1 MSATDTYSSL
11 VQQFYVAYFGRP
23 ADAAALPNF
32 SAALAAANAPTGL
45 AELTSAYAS
54 NDAIHALIDSFG
66 NSAESASLYGALGSG
81 AANASNF
88 ITAIYANLFNRAPDA
103 GGLAFW
109 TTAIASG
116 ALTPGAAA
124 LNIAAGAAGNT
135 TTQGQLDALTLNN
148 KTAVAAMFTA
158 DLNSPVYVAGYVGD
172 SAAAAARAL
181 LHGVSGS
188 TTLGDYTQ
196 AVQLAADTMA
206 HIVPVTLTNGID
218 NVSAARFDAVVSS
231 VAGTSTLNAG
241 DTLHGTTA
249 NNVLN
254 VASDG
259 SALPAGITLDH
270 VQTVSINA
278 TADQASVDTSA
289 DAGVTAL
296 NISVAAAATGNASL
310 VTAGAATAVTI
321 SGDNLSGITAGLTVN
336 GGASVN
342 ISAIGNAEDLGSTT
356 SGIVV
361 NNAAGAV
368 NITDMLNNSGYYAY
382 FGDISV
388 NNAGGD
394 VTIRNNFN
402 VNNDGGSENHPI
414 KPGNINVNNAGGVVL
429 IESTMQLAGSTQG
442 QPVAPNI
449 NVQGAGA
456 SITVNEV
463 ISNPDYSDVSN
474 ASQGAVTITGGRTT
488 TTVTV
493 NQTFNLSAPL
503 SVSSA
508 NVSISDAAY
517 AQRSTVSNSITSVT
531 LNNFGDATFKGNAL
545 ASLSL
550 SGGGGLTIN
559 NNAAGAAT
567 NTTLHLALDN
577 AASTITDTN
586 NEITAI
592 NVNNSGASALTLAD
606 SGLTTLNVTGSGE
619 LTQWNP
625 SSNLATLT
633 VRDAGYSADLSH
645 TKVTT
650 FAPTGAGAISVTLN
664 AHQSFTGSAGTDTV
678 TISADA
684 TQAISAGSAAHN
696 ELILQG
702 SSSSYTASTA
712 AHASHFTTLG
722 VSDLTSNSDVYDMA
736 IFTGYTALNLF
747 GASFQS
753 DAFIDVAAGTT
764 LTIVD
769 RAAAVSYSLATPSAK
784 ESINVALTNSS
795 DYSRPPSISSL
806 TLTDSAGGGAATLNL
821 SSNNA
826 YYAGYRDTIGTLN
839 DVALSSLNVSGATG
853 LTIGTINL
861 GQHSLA
867 VPSGVATFALN
878 YSGSADLAITTL
890 VDDTLSHLN
899 VSGNGLSVIHTV
911 EADNASA
918 LTINNNG
925 GATLA
930 IDTLRTNG
938 NGAAVIS
945 NGLSNLT
952 FSGTQAITIGTLA
965 TPGDTAAITL
975 TNTGTATAT
984 ITNWLPGSGVSS
996 LSIDGNVVLGAAA
1009 LTATQLGTPI
1019 SLTSLAGVTIAAG
1032 GDNARLNLALAGAGS
1047 GHVDT
1052 VIVGNGNNNLA
1063 DDSTSGHVN
1072 VTVGSGANTIHLGN
1086 AASADYLAHV
1096 TLGAHTAAGGGDT
1109 VFVGTVTAGA
1119 SAPSVI
1125 INGASSGD
1133 RINFSGDTALSNT
1146 PLNATQQASIAA
1158 LDTLAA
1164 AVGYVDG
1171 LASTLAH
1178 SVTTFQWHGDSYA
1191 LESAANGNGTPTAA
1205 DSLIE
1210 LAGIGSTAGISFD
1223 TAQALNATLSADHTS
1238 YTGGPLN
1245 DTFISDGTFGA
1256 NDVIDGSGGNN
1267 TLIISPANPAYGM
1280 TLKDSDFGSIAN
1292 IENLVFTGIAGLSLS
1307 TGSQFA
1313 TDFPTLNLNATSS
1326 GIMSLNMASY
1336 VSQAN
1341 VTATTTDAAMTI
1353 TLGTASAH
1361 TASDQVTATST
1372 SGAIQISVG
1381 GSDDIVSA
1389 ISLHGAINITADGGH
1404 GAISAQS
1411 GSMVTLMSHSG
1422 DGAALLSATAPIVR
1436 ITTAGEAQS
1445 GTYNIVANGSTSS
1458 FVNLIDGVGS
1468 ELFNVT
1474 LGSHTASS
1482 TVSLSIIGSGPQAT
1496 AGSYAAN
1503 TIITGA
1509 LAGDS
1514 ILAPFNNSSD
1524 GAVGVLGAQSSVNA
1538 GVTAAYAT
1546 TSASGFE
1553 TFTFG
1558 GNTYLVGAYADEAS
1572 ARTGTIVELV
1582 GLHTFG
1588 VMVDRL
1594 MPLTS

>member
-1 MSATDTYSSL
+1 MSATDTYSQL

-23 ADAAALPNF
+23 ADAAAVPNF
-32 SAALAAANAPTGL
+32 SAALAAADAPTTLAGL
-45 AELTSAYAS
+45 DAAYAS

-66 NSAESASLYGALGSG
+66 NSAESAALYGSLGSG
-81 AANASNF
+81 AANVGSF
-88 ITAIYANLFNRAPDA
+88 ITAIYANLFNRAPDPD
-103 GGLAFW
+103 GLAFW
-109 TTAIASG
+109 TNAITSG
-116 ALTPGAAA
+116 AVTPGAAA
-124 LNIAAGAAGNT
+124 LNIAAGAAGNASA
-135 TTQGQLDALTLNN
+135 QGQLDALTLSN
-148 KTAVAAMFTA
+148 KTAVAALFTA
-158 DLNSPVYVAGYVGD
+158 DLNSPTYVAAYAGD
-172 SAAAAARAL
+172 SAAAQARAL
-181 LHGVSGS
+181 LHGVNDN
-188 TTLGDYTQ
+188 TTPGDYTQ
-196 AVQLAADTMA
+196 TVQLAADTLA
-206 HIVPVTLTNGID
+206 HLVPLTLTNGID
-218 NVSAARFDAVVSS
+218 NLSAPEFDAVVSG
-231 VAGTSTLNAG
+231 VAGATTLNAG
-241 DTLHGTTA
+241 DTLHGTKA
-249 NNVLN
+249 GNELDIV
-254 VASDG
+254 SDG
-259 SALPAGITLDH
+259 TAPPAAGITLDH
-270 VQTVSINA
+270 VQTVNIHT

-296 NISVAAAATGNASL
+296 NITVDATTAAGHASL
-310 VTAGAATAVTI
+310 ATAGAGTAVNI
-321 SGDNLSGITAGLTVN
+321 SGDNLSGSAAGLTVN

-342 ISAIGNAEDLGSTT
+342 ISAIGSADDAAPAI

-361 NNAAGAV
+361 NNATGAV
-368 NITDMLNNSGYYAY
+368 SITDHLNNYSYYGATLS
-382 FGDISV
+382 DISV

-394 VTIRNNFN
+394 LSIRSTINIS
-402 VNNDGGSENHPI
+402 GGSGQA
-414 KPGNINVNNAGGVVL
+414 GNINVSNAGGIVF
-429 IESTMQLAGSTQG
+429 IENTLQLSSVGQG
-442 QPVAPNI
+442 EPKEGNI
-449 NVQGAGA
+449 TVQGAGA

-463 ISNPDYSDVSN
+463 SSPSASSVYSGN
-474 ASQGAVTITGGRTT
+474 ISQGAIAITGGTKT

-493 NQTFNLSAPL
+493 NQPSNLDSTSYVL
-503 SVSSA
+503 SDM
-508 NVSISDAAY
+508 VSISDAAY
-517 AQRSTVSNSITSVT
+517 AQHSTASNSIQFVT
-531 LNNFGDATFKGNAL
+531 LNNFRNATFNGNAL
-545 ASLSL
+545 TALAL
-550 SGGGGLTIN
+550 SGDNEMLTIN

-567 NTTLHLALDN
+567 NTTLNLALN
-577 AASTITDTN
+577 GFSAAYLIDTN
-586 NEITAI
+586 NEITTF
-592 NVNNSGASALTLAD
+592 NVSNSGASTLPLVD
-606 SGLTTLNVTGSGE
+606 SGLATLNVTGSGVLSMDPE
-619 LTQWNP
+619 Q
-625 SSNLATLT
+625 SLATLT

-650 FAPTGAGAISVTLN
+650 FAPTGAGAITITLN

-678 TISADA
+678 TISTDA

-826 YYAGYRDTIGTLN
+826 YYTGYRDTIGTLN

-890 VDDTLSHLN
+890 IDDTLSHLN
-899 VSGNGLSVIHTV
+899 VSGNGLAVIHTV

-945 NGLSNLT
+945 NGLSNLS

-975 TNTGTATAT
+975 ANTGTATAT

-1063 DDSTSGHVN
+1063 DDPSSGHVN

-1086 AASADYLAHV
+1086 AASAGYLAHV

-1178 SVTTFQWHGDSYA
+1178 SVTT
-1191 LESAANGNGTPTAA
+1191 
-1205 DSLIE
+1205 I
-1210 LAGIGSTAGISFD
+1210 
-1223 TAQALNATLSADHTS
+1223 
-1238 YTGGPLN
+1238 
-1245 DTFISDGTFGA
+1245 
-1256 NDVIDGSGGNN
+1256 
-1267 TLIISPANPAYGM
+1267 
-1280 TLKDSDFGSIAN
+1280 
-1292 IENLVFTGIAGLSLS
+1292 
-1307 TGSQFA
+1307 
-1313 TDFPTLNLNATSS
+1313 
-1326 GIMSLNMASY
+1326 
-1336 VSQAN
+1336 
-1341 VTATTTDAAMTI
+1341 
-1353 TLGTASAH
+1353 
-1361 TASDQVTATST
+1361 
-1372 SGAIQISVG
+1372 
-1381 GSDDIVSA
+1381 
-1389 ISLHGAINITADGGH
+1389 
-1404 GAISAQS
+1404 
-1411 GSMVTLMSHSG
+1411 
-1422 DGAALLSATAPIVR
+1422 
-1436 ITTAGEAQS
+1436 
-1445 GTYNIVANGSTSS
+1445 
-1458 FVNLIDGVGS
+1458 
-1468 ELFNVT
+1468 
-1474 LGSHTASS
+1474 
-1482 TVSLSIIGSGPQAT
+1482 
-1496 AGSYAAN
+1496 
-1503 TIITGA
+1503 
-1509 LAGDS
+1509 
-1514 ILAPFNNSSD
+1514 
-1524 GAVGVLGAQSSVNA
+1524 
-1538 GVTAAYAT
+1538 
-1546 TSASGFE
+1546 
-1553 TFTFG
+1553 
-1558 GNTYLVGAYADEAS
+1558 
-1572 ARTGTIVELV
+1572 
-1582 GLHTFG
+1582 
-1588 VMVDRL
+1588 
-1594 MPLTS
+1594 

>member
-54 NDAIHALIDSFG
+54 NDAVHALIDSFG

-361 NNAAGAV
+361 NNTAGAV

-684 TQAISAGSAAHN
+684 TQAVSAGSAAHN

-702 SSSSYTASTA
+702 SANTYTASTA

-722 VSDLTSNSDVYDMA
+722 VSDYAANHDVYDMTL
-736 IFTGYTALNLF
+736 FSGYTALDLI
-747 GASFQS
+747 GASSQS

-764 LTIVD
+764 LTIERD
-769 RAAAVSYSLATPSAK
+769 AAAVLYSLATPSAN
-784 ESINVALTNSS
+784 EGVSVALGTGNNYAGTV
-795 DYSRPPSISSL
+795 DSL
-806 TLTDSAGGGAATLNL
+806 TLSDSAGGGAATLDL
-821 SSNNA
+821 SSNSNNTAA
-826 YYAGYRDTIGTLN
+826 YRNLIATLN

-853 LTIGTINL
+853 LTIGAVNL
-861 GQHSLA
+861 GQHGLA
-867 VPSGVATFALN
+867 VPSGVADFALN
-878 YSGSADLAITTL
+878 NSGSADLAITTL
-890 VDDTLSHLN
+890 VDDTLSHLD
-899 VSGNGLSVIHTV
+899 VSGGRSAIGAV
-911 EADNASA
+911 EADNAPA
-918 LTINNNG
+918 LTIDNSS
-925 GATLA
+925 GATLSIA
-930 IDTLRTNG
+930 TLRTNG
-938 NGAAVIS
+938 NGAAAIS
-945 NGLSNLT
+945 NGLSTLT
-952 FSGTQAITIGTLA
+952 FTGNQAITIGTLA
-965 TPGDTAAITL
+965 DPGETAAITVA
-975 TNTGTATAT
+975 NDGTATAT
-984 ITNWLPGSGVSS
+984 IGSWLPGSGVSS
-996 LSIDGNVVLGAAA
+996 LTIDGNVALGAAA

-1019 SLTSLAGVTIAAG
+1019 TLTSLAGVTIAADS
-1032 GDNARLNLALAGAGS
+1032 DNARLNLALAGAGS

-1052 VIVGNGNNNLA
+1052 ITVGNGDNNLA
-1063 DDSTSGHVN
+1063 DASTSGHVN
-1072 VTVGSGANTIHLGN
+1072 ITVGSGANTIHLGD
-1086 AASADYLAHV
+1086 AASAAYQAQLTLAV
-1096 TLGAHTAAGGGDT
+1096 HTAADGDT
-1109 VFVGTVTAGA
+1109 VFVGTVAAGA
-1119 SAPSVI
+1119 TAPSVI
-1125 INGASSGD
+1125 ITGAASGD
-1133 RINFSGDTALSNT
+1133 QINFSGDTALFST
-1146 PLNATQQASIAA
+1146 PLDAAQQSCIAA
-1158 LDTLAA
+1158 LGSLAA
-1164 AVGYVDG
+1164 AVGYVDE
-1171 LASTLAH
+1171 LAATVAH

-1191 LESAANGNGTPTAA
+1191 LESAANGNGTLTAA

-1210 LAGIGSTAGISFD
+1210 VAGPGSTAGISFGI
-1223 TAQALNATLSADHTS
+1223 AQTLNVTLNTNQLS
-1238 YTGGPLN
+1238 YTGGALN
-1245 DTFISDGTFGA
+1245 DNFTGTYSDYDASGTFKGGDA
-1256 NDVIDGSGGNN
+1256 IDGLGGND
-1267 TLIISPANPAYGM
+1267 TLIINSVSATYGS
-1280 TLKDSDFGSIAN
+1280 TFDDNSFGTIAN
-1292 IENLVFTGIAGLSLS
+1292 IENLVLSSTAALTLRAGNH
-1307 TGSQFA
+1307 FA
-1313 TDFPTLNLNATSS
+1313 ADFPTLNLTATTSS
-1326 GIMSLNMASY
+1326 GAL
-1336 VSQAN
+1336 
-1341 VTATTTDAAMTI
+1341 DLE
-1353 TLGTASAH
+1353 LG
-1361 TASDQVTATST
+1361 
-1372 SGAIQISVG
+1372 
-1381 GSDDIVSA
+1381 
-1389 ISLHGAINITADGGH
+1389 
-1404 GAISAQS
+1404 
-1411 GSMVTLMSHSG
+1411 
-1422 DGAALLSATAPIVR
+1422 
-1436 ITTAGEAQS
+1436 
-1445 GTYNIVANGSTSS
+1445 
-1458 FVNLIDGVGS
+1458 
-1468 ELFNVT
+1468 
-1474 LGSHTASS
+1474 
-1482 TVSLSIIGSGPQAT
+1482 
-1496 AGSYAAN
+1496 
-1503 TIITGA
+1503 
-1509 LAGDS
+1509 
-1514 ILAPFNNSSD
+1514 
-1524 GAVGVLGAQSSVNA
+1524 
-1538 GVTAAYAT
+1538 
-1546 TSASGFE
+1546 
-1553 TFTFG
+1553 
-1558 GNTYLVGAYADEAS
+1558 
-1572 ARTGTIVELV
+1572 
-1582 GLHTFG
+1582 
-1588 VMVDRL
+1588 
-1594 MPLTS
+1594 